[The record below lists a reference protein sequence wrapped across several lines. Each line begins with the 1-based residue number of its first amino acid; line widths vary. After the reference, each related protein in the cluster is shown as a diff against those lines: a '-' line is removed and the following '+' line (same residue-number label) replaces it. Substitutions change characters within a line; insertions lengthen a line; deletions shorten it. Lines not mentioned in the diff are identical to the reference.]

1 LLQEAAGAALTWD
14 VVWDQWT
21 PQFQIKS
28 WLAQLT
34 GDQAAAVA
42 RALREHAD
50 AARHFA
56 ELADDRRADERIRR
70 AVRVVPDAPADER

>member
-1 LLQEAAGAALTWD
+1 
-14 VVWDQWT
+14 
-21 PQFQIKS
+21 
-28 WLAQLT
+28 
-34 GDQAAAVA
+34 
-42 RALREHAD
+42 LREHAD